1 MVKFRAAIIALALAV
16 SSAAVAQEAGGI
28 PPPPI
33 DLPDISSYATPKGA
47 KPLATGGGSIVLA
60 AQLAPDTPALTAG
73 LVWRVFSPEPGPDGK
88 LPLIATAQGGVSEF
102 DLPPGPYIVHAAFG
116 RAGATKKVNIGTD
129 GRTETLVLDAGGVRL
144 DAVLTGG
151 MRIPPGELK
160 FSVFDAKEQANGTRA
175 LILPNVPANSIVRLN
190 AGTYHVV
197 SEYGDINASITADI
211 VVEAGK
217 LTEAVME
224 HAAAKVTLKLV
235 REAGG
240 EALADTSWAV
250 LAGSG
255 DIVREEVGAY
265 SEMVLAEGAYTVIAK
280 NREQLF
286 QRDIVVKSGE
296 NQEIEVITTAQAP
309 AAGQTAAPPEG
320 ESATP

>member
-1 MVKFRAAIIALALAV
+1 MVKLRAARIALALAV
-16 SSAAVAQEAGGI
+16 FATGVAAQESGGLT
-28 PPPPI
+28 PAPI
-33 DLPDISSYATPKGA
+33 ELPDISSYATPKGA
-47 KPLATGGGSIVLA
+47 KPLATGGGRIVFSA
-60 AQLAPDTPALTAG
+60 RLAPDAPDLSAG
-73 LVWRVFSPEPGPDGK
+73 LVWRVFGPEPGPDGK
-88 LPLIATAQGGVSEF
+88 LPLIATAQGGTSEF

-116 RAGATKKVNIGTD
+116 RAGATKRVTIGTD
-129 GRTETLVLDAGGVRL
+129 GRTEALVLDAGGVRL
-144 DAVLTGG
+144 DAVLAGG
-151 MRIPPGELK
+151 SRIPPSDLK
-160 FSVFDAKEQANGTRA
+160 FSVYDSKEQANGERA

-197 SEYGDINASITADI
+197 SDYGDVNATITADI

-224 HAAAKVTLKLV
+224 HSAAKVTLKLV

-265 SEMVLAEGAYTVIAK
+265 AVMVLTEGAYTLIAK
-280 NREQLF
+280 NRDQLF

-296 NQEIEVITTAQAP
+296 NQEIEVITTAQSP
-309 AAGQTAAPPEG
+309 AAGGAEIQ
-320 ESATP
+320 